1 MLSQLNGEPVEPY
14 MYIRRVPLDVVP
26 DDEKEAAAWMQ
37 DFFAEKDKIIDSFHE
52 TGSFFKNSGVK
63 EVPEKIYKPR
73 LSTLLN
79 FLGWA
84 TFAVLCILH
93 YLVTSLVAGN
103 WFGFIT
109 VLSILGGCKLRN
121 SSFEDMC
128 LTLQLLLPVY
138 SLMEY
143 AVNASKI
150 SKASAYGAAA
160 AKK

>member
-1 MLSQLNGEPVEPY
+1 ML
-14 MYIRRVPLDVVP
+14 
-26 DDEKEAAAWMQ
+26 

-73 LSTLLN
+73 LASLLN

-84 TFAVLCILH
+84 AVSVLCILH

-103 WFGFIT
+103 WIGFIT
-109 VLSILGGCKLRN
+109 VISILGGCKLRK
-121 SSFEDMC
+121 C
-128 LTLQLLLPVY
+128 TLKELNIIWYTLFSVY
-138 SLMEY
+138 GLMEC

-150 SKASAYGAAA
+150 SKGSAYGAT